1 MTTEEMIAVCFE
13 KPGDRIMQ
21 NAWQKPQTKEP
32 PALQFAKVT
41 VYVQDI
47 FQGIQASP
55 NHVTFYFQILRA

>member
-1 MTTEEMIAVCFE
+1 MTTEETIAACCE

-21 NAWQKPQTKEP
+21 NARQKPQTIEP
-32 PALQFAKVT
+32 PALRFAKVT

-55 NHVTFYFQILRA
+55 NHVTIYFQILRA